1 VLLIVCA
8 VAKELAWFAPP
19 SDAEVLVC
27 GVGPVEA
34 AARVARALALG
45 RYTTVVNAGIAGSF
59 PGVAPVGTGVVVA
72 HESLELDIETGEPL
86 ALPHGERTIHRSD
99 SDPSLVAMLVE
110 RGVPAVRGITVARVT
125 ATGATAARLAALGA
139 QVESMEG
146 FAVLR
151 AAEIAGVPAVEIR
164 GISNI
169 VGDRARSEW
178 NFDAG
183 IAGLRRAMHAFLAP
197 SEAPR

>member
-1 VLLIVCA
+1 MLLIVCA

-19 SDAEVLVC
+19 SDVEVLVC

-34 AARVARALALG
+34 AARVARALAQG

-59 PGVAPVGTGVVVA
+59 PGVAPVGQGVVVA

-86 ALPHGERTIHRSD
+86 ALPHGERTIHRAD
-99 SDPSLVAMLVE
+99 SDPALVATLVE

-125 ATGATAARLAALGA
+125 ATDATAARLAALGA

-169 VGDRARSEW
+169 VGDRSRSEW

-183 IAGLRRAMHAFLAP
+183 IAGLRRAIHVFLTP

>member
-19 SDAEVLVC
+19 SDTEVLVC

-34 AARVARALALG
+34 AARVARALAHG

-59 PGVAPVGTGVVVA
+59 PGVATVGQGVVVA

-86 ALPHGERTIHRSD
+86 ALPRGERTIHRAD

-125 ATGATAARLAALGA
+125 ATDATAARLAALGA
-139 QVESMEG
+139 QIESMEG

-164 GISNI
+164 GISNV
-169 VGDRARSEW
+169 VGDRARSGW
-178 NFDAG
+178 DFDAG
-183 IAGLRRAMHAFLAP
+183 IAGLRRAMHLFLAR